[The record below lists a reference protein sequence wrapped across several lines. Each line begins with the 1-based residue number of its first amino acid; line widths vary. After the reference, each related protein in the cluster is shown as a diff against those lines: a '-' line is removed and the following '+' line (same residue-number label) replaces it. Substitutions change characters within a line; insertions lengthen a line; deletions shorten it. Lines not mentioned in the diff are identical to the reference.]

1 MHLNPF
7 SSEARPA
14 LRGHRG
20 AVSAAHPLA
29 VAAGTRLLTEGGSA
43 VDALVAAQAVLAVVA
58 PDACGLGGDG
68 LALVREPGGRV
79 TAVNGAGRA
88 AAGADRAAG
97 TGGLAVTVPGLVDG
111 WGELHRRWG
120 RLGMDR
126 VLAPAIALAE
136 EGARV
141 DADLARARTAQEARL
156 REGGAE
162 SWALLRLGPGERHVQ
177 PELAAT
183 LRAVAA
189 RGRAAFY
196 EGALASA
203 IARAVR
209 AAGGALGEADLA
221 RPAAEVGEPL
231 LLSFRGATVHVQ
243 PPASQGVLLLLGLH
257 GFQAGGF
264 GAAGGPLDHLGVE
277 LTQAAF
283 ALREDA
289 AEGLALLPR
298 LPSID
303 PERAQRR
310 GGPRAYL
317 HTAGVAASDADGLV
331 ASSLVSVFDDFGSA
345 VFVPEGGFT
354 LNNRAAG
361 FTSGANAFRSGARP
375 VHTLA
380 PALVARG
387 EEVVALSTPGADGQ
401 VQTLLQVLLSW
412 LVEGRD
418 LAEAVAAP
426 RWRSEEGRL
435 LVERGHP
442 ARDDLARRGHEVVDT
457 ARGDVRFGAVT
468 AAGLFEGAPWALSD
482 WRRTTWAGVA

>member
-1 MHLNPF
+1 MQLNPF

-43 VDALVAAQAVLAVVA
+43 VDALVAAQAVLAVVS

-88 AAGADRAAG
+88 AAGAAGAAG
-97 TGGLAVTVPGLVDG
+97 TGGLAVTVPGLVDA
-111 WGELHRRWG
+111 WGELHGRWG

-126 VLAPAIALAE
+126 VLAPAVALAE

-141 DADLARARTAQEARL
+141 DADLARARAAQDARL
-156 REGGAE
+156 REGGAQD
-162 SWALLRLGPGERHVQ
+162 WALMRLGPGERHVQ
-177 PELAAT
+177 PALAAT
-183 LRAVAA
+183 LRAVAEK
-189 RGRAAFY
+189 GRAAFY

-209 AAGGALGEADLA
+209 AAGGAVTEADLA
-221 RPAAEVGEPL
+221 PPASEVGEPL
-231 LLSFRGATVHVQ
+231 SLSFGGATVHVQ
-243 PPASQGVLLLLGLH
+243 PPASQGILLLLGLH
-257 GFQAGGF
+257 GFQARGF
-264 GAAGGPLDHLGVE
+264 GADGALDHLGVE

-283 ALREDA
+283 SLREDA

-303 PERAQRR
+303 PERAERR

-361 FTSGANAFRSGARP
+361 FTVGANAFRPGARP

-380 PALVARG
+380 PALVTRG

-401 VQTLLQVLLSW
+401 VQTLLQVILSW
-412 LVEGRD
+412 LVGGRD

-426 RWRSEEGRL
+426 RWRSEDGRL

-442 ARDDLARRGHEVVDT
+442 ARDDLAARGHEVVDT
-457 ARGDVRFGAVT
+457 DRGDVRFGAVT
-468 AAGLFEGAPWALSD
+468 AAGLWEGSPWALPD